1 VEEMIYK
8 LLTWPVM
15 IYLLIITFAFF
26 MPERWFEYQRRK
38 KAKRRQQAGL
48 PADNLMNVTETLSQ
62 TRFQAQIQSLV
73 FILAV
78 IVAPFMIGVFLL
90 GENQEELRQGLAL
103 AFVGMLVWSLT
114 TGTDVAKAFLSGLS
128 FRTLVAFRKPIQVGD
143 RVTLQQYSGK
153 VLSIGTFFVML
164 QTENDDLISI
174 PTHSLWSSVLISAN
188 AGERYS
194 LCVMEFYLAPFA
206 TQTQRQQAEDI
217 IWDAIQASP
226 YLEISQPMQIYMSQS
241 PQMLQLTAKAYVAS
255 TYNEFLFKSD
265 VTTAFLN
272 HAAEKGLPLSIMK
285 KISEVKS

>member
-1 VEEMIYK
+1 MEEMINK

-26 MPERWFEYQRRK
+26 VPEMWFQHQCRK
-38 KAKRRQQAGL
+38 KAKRRQLAGL

-62 TRFQAQIQSLV
+62 TRFEAQVQSLV

-78 IVAPFMIGVFLL
+78 IVAPFMIGMFLL
-90 GENQEELRQGLAL
+90 GDDSNRKEQRDGLAL
-103 AFVGMLVWSLT
+103 AFAGMLIWSLT
-114 TGTDVAKAFLSGLS
+114 TGTDVAKAFLGGLS

-143 RVTLQQYSGK
+143 RVTLQEHSGK

-164 QTENDDLISI
+164 QTENDDLVSI
-174 PTHSLWSSVLISAN
+174 PTHGLWSSVLISAN

-194 LCVMEFYLAPFA
+194 LCVMDFYLASFA
-206 TQTQRQQAEDI
+206 TQAQRQQAEDI

-226 YLEISQPMQIYMSQS
+226 YLEVSQPMQIYMSQM
-241 PQMLQLTAKAYVAS
+241 PLAIQLTAKAYVAS
-255 TYNEFLFKSD
+255 TYNESLFKSD

-272 HAAEKGLPLSIMK
+272 HAAENDLPLSHFLK
-285 KISEVKS
+285 K